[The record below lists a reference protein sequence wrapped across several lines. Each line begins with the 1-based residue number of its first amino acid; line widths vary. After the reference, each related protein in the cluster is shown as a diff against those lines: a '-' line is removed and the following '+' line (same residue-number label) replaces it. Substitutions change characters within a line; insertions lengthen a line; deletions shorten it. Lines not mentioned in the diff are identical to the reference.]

1 MEERTDIIDHLK
13 DFNILTTQLLSVEAK
28 IEEDQALLIL
38 TSSPLSYDILV
49 TILVGNENL
58 IRTGGNKSLGD
69 KNVKGAN

>member
-1 MEERTDIIDHLK
+1 MVIG
-13 DFNILTTQLLSVEAK
+13 
-28 IEEDQALLIL
+28 QALLIL

>member
-28 IEEDQALLIL
+28 IEDGHW
-38 TSSPLSYDILV
+38 SSFIDFNFIPTL
-49 TILVGNENL
+49 ILVGNENL

>member
-38 TSSPLSYDILV
+38 TSSPLS
-49 TILVGNENL
+49 
-58 IRTGGNKSLGD
+58 
-69 KNVKGAN
+69 